1 MKLIGVT
8 GNAGAGKTT
17 FARCLEEKDTV
28 GIIHVDSIVGK
39 FKKRFLR
46 LFLQPK
52 KYNLS
57 RSTRENPKIKNKI
70 RMFVYR
76 NKKMFLIFIF
86 LRNKIIEK
94 EISRQIKEHKRDG
107 KRVIIIDDWALLANS
122 KLVNKMDHVYVL
134 KRRFVSRRC
143 SVRNRDDAT
152 VEDQKVSDMPYAL
165 GFIGNEVYLNSSII
179 TNFGSIEELYEKAET
194 EYQGIGELSFDE
206 RYFVKNPLKFVAA
219 AASTGGKGKSSMR
232 DLPDSQTR

>member
-28 GIIHVDSIVGK
+28 GIIHVDSIVGE

-86 LRNKIIEK
+86 LRNKI
-94 EISRQIKEHKRDG
+94 
-107 KRVIIIDDWALLANS
+107 L
-122 KLVNKMDHVYVL
+122 
-134 KRRFVSRRC
+134 FV
-143 SVRNRDDAT
+143 
-152 VEDQKVSDMPYAL
+152 
-165 GFIGNEVYLNSSII
+165 
-179 TNFGSIEELYEKAET
+179 
-194 EYQGIGELSFDE
+194 
-206 RYFVKNPLKFVAA
+206 
-219 AASTGGKGKSSMR
+219 
-232 DLPDSQTR
+232 